1 MKKIY
6 LILICALAAASCQRE
21 AELLEAYELGCPDA
35 SQYFRSPQAGSHTF
49 EIVANG
55 EYTAV
60 INDSW
65 LSFTDY
71 PDARTLNGH
80 GDGAISV
87 SFPANLQET
96 RVGTITMTRGTRVF
110 DLVIKQR
117 GELSSDAGVGAALV
131 AASSSTLTFTWG
143 MLDSDKKDYEH
154 SYRFCLYRDEAL
166 TDMLVCHETDSTTSV
181 WNKKAPVFTFGG
193 LDDETTYWFV
203 AHEVTLGT
211 DELGQKTIIYNEVSD
226 PVSGTTG
233 SYEPVT
239 IGEVPVAENAV
250 IFAEDFSELV
260 WNGDDINKGAG
271 FRAKD
276 YSRFVSPSGE
286 NPEGTLMNCSGEN
299 GLFELYGCGEAV
311 KESRLKDWAK
321 IYEPAALQ
329 STKGTLICARTG
341 YVKFGGQN
349 YVGSLVTPK
358 FTCIPEGMTAEVE
371 VKFTASRYGTDS
383 ENIILKVV
391 NGEVKCNELSV
402 AGNGN
407 TFECNFSK
415 DSVQID
421 LKTVQEWNTYTCR
434 LKNVKCDSRILIG
447 PDYHKSGGG
456 SGKSQHRMFL
466 DDVKVTLIGMEEDIA
481 PTGLKIEK
489 VRFSDADIY
498 WDGNP
503 TVEFFKVY
511 VNNELYKIL
520 EPDDVGVHLKNLELN
535 TTYNVEVAAVKNGYE
550 KKSEPVRFTTRN
562 VWIVNKGRTNV
573 CVQWDDISA
582 GTAADGLDRGYV
594 IEVLA
599 SDKET
604 TVFGEICG
612 GQYMQGV
619 TSAFCS
625 TDRLGRTEGVNH
637 FPQMRVGIGL
647 LEPRTDYYVRVKS
660 VDNYTKEGLR
670 LTNAAGTSDWSPLVG
685 FTTDSP
691 HIPHDNEVI
700 WTGFD
705 ECGVLPDYKNMC
717 GGIAP
722 MIATGKQNAVFADD
736 KSQYQWGFYPFHSV
750 GHLLGTMG
758 YNDLGNYV
766 DGLPVHRD
774 VNNYVMNKGSLD
786 GWHSNS
792 EPKPGIGVLLMNGT
806 YNKLYLATPAL
817 SENLPSD
824 GTEVR
829 CKVTVTCGY
838 YPYGVAAVKNE
849 AHFVPYKWNGEAHV
863 DVDTPAKKYTM
874 PRPAT
879 YVDDNNYKTEI
890 TTVTHEFYVNLKK
903 GDNLK
908 FHVSHSNVFFD
919 EILVETAE

>member
-1 MKKIY
+1 
-6 LILICALAAASCQRE
+6 
-21 AELLEAYELGCPDA
+21 
-35 SQYFRSPQAGSHTF
+35 
-49 EIVANG
+49 
-55 EYTAV
+55 
-60 INDSW
+60 
-65 LSFTDY
+65 
-71 PDARTLNGH
+71 
-80 GDGAISV
+80 
-87 SFPANLQET
+87 
-96 RVGTITMTRGTRVF
+96 
-110 DLVIKQR
+110 
-117 GELSSDAGVGAALV
+117 
-131 AASSSTLTFTWG
+131 
-143 MLDSDKKDYEH
+143 
-154 SYRFCLYRDEAL
+154 
-166 TDMLVCHETDSTTSV
+166 
-181 WNKKAPVFTFGG
+181 
-193 LDDETTYWFV
+193 
-203 AHEVTLGT
+203 
-211 DELGQKTIIYNEVSD
+211 
-226 PVSGTTG
+226 
-233 SYEPVT
+233 
-239 IGEVPVAENAV
+239 
-250 IFAEDFSELV
+250 
-260 WNGDDINKGAG
+260 
-271 FRAKD
+271 
-276 YSRFVSPSGE
+276 
-286 NPEGTLMNCSGEN
+286 
-299 GLFELYGCGEAV
+299 
-311 KESRLKDWAK
+311 
-321 IYEPAALQ
+321 
-329 STKGTLICARTG
+329 
-341 YVKFGGQN
+341 
-349 YVGSLVTPK
+349 
-358 FTCIPEGMTAEVE
+358 MTAEVE

-407 TFECNFSK
+407 TFECNFCK

-498 WDGNP
+498 WNGNP

-535 TTYNVEVAAVKNGYE
+535 TTYNVEVAAVKSGYE
-550 KKSEPVRFTTRN
+550 KKSEPVRFTTGN

-722 MIATGKQNAVFADD
+722 MIATGKQNAVFAED

-766 DGLPVHRD
+766 DGLPKHRD